1 MTTATATPV
10 PTELEINPSSVRRCV
25 RCGLPI
31 NPRKDSW
38 KMKNQD
44 MQHVTCPAPA
54 EAPEDQTP
62 KDPPT
67 HPEAPGAKAS
77 PAPAATSGYTP
88 VYLSMDEAALLLRV
102 SKGTIR
108 NRIKSGDLPAKRL
121 KGGQTVLVEKQDVL
135 ALLEDIVPGME
146 I

>member
-1 MTTATATPV
+1 MIPTGHQPTPEASQ
-10 PTELEINPSSVRRCV
+10 PPARRCV
-25 RCGLPI
+25 RCGQPI
-31 NPRKDSW
+31 HPRKDSW
-38 KMKNQD
+38 KMKNQE
-44 MQHVTCPAPA
+44 MQHVTCPA
-54 EAPEDQTP
+54 APEDQTP

-67 HPEAPGAKAS
+67 HPQNSQTPD
-77 PAPAATSGYTP
+77 AAAGYTP

>member
-1 MTTATATPV
+1 MTTATATTLATHSESNRSEASQLPA
-10 PTELEINPSSVRRCV
+10 RRCH
-25 RCGLPI
+25 RCGQPI
-31 NPRKDSW
+31 HPRKDSW
-38 KMKNQD
+38 KMKNQE

-54 EAPEDQTP
+54 EAPEQ

-67 HPEAPGAKAS
+67 HPQES
-77 PAPAATSGYTP
+77 PSPNAAAGYTP

>member
-1 MTTATATPV
+1 
-10 PTELEINPSSVRRCV
+10 
-25 RCGLPI
+25 
-31 NPRKDSW
+31 
-38 KMKNQD
+38 MKNQE
-44 MQHVTCPAPA
+44 MQHVTCPASL
-54 EAPEDQTP
+54 EDQTP
-62 KDPPT
+62 KGPPT
-67 HPEAPGAKAS
+67 HPQGS
-77 PAPAATSGYTP
+77 PATNAAAGYTP
-88 VYLSMDEAALLLRV
+88 VFLSMDEAALLLRV

>member
-1 MTTATATPV
+1 
-10 PTELEINPSSVRRCV
+10 
-25 RCGLPI
+25 
-31 NPRKDSW
+31 
-38 KMKNQD
+38 MKNQE
-44 MQHVTCPAPA
+44 MQHVTCPQDPNTK
-54 EAPEDQTP
+54 DP

-67 HPEAPGAKAS
+67 HPQAPGAKPPQDA
-77 PAPAATSGYTP
+77 P

-135 ALLEDIVPGME
+135 ALLEDIIPGTE

>member
-1 MTTATATPV
+1 MNVFEMSDERQEASQPPA
-10 PTELEINPSSVRRCV
+10 RRCV
-25 RCGLPI
+25 RCGQPI
-31 NPRKDSW
+31 HPRKDSW

-44 MQHVTCPAPA
+44 MQHVTCPA
-54 EAPEDQTP
+54 APEDQTP
-62 KDPPT
+62 
-67 HPEAPGAKAS
+67 EVKAT
-77 PAPAATSGYTP
+77 PAPAAAAP

>member
-1 MTTATATPV
+1 MKVAEP
-10 PTELEINPSSVRRCV
+10 PEERPKNPPIPARRCHH
-25 RCGLPI
+25 CGLPI

-38 KMKNQD
+38 KMKNQE
-44 MQHVTCPAPA
+44 MQHVTCPQDPNTQ
-54 EAPEDQTP
+54 DP

-67 HPEAPGAKAS
+67 HPHTPGANPPQDA
-77 PAPAATSGYTP
+77 P

-135 ALLEDIVPGME
+135 ALLEDIIPGTE

>member
-10 PTELEINPSSVRRCV
+10 PTELESQHSEVSQTPARRCV
-25 RCGLPI
+25 RCGQPI
-31 NPRKDSW
+31 HPRKDSW
-38 KMKNQD
+38 KMKNQE
-44 MQHVTCPAPA
+44 MQHVTCPA
-54 EAPEDQTP
+54 APEDQTP

-67 HPEAPGAKAS
+67 HPQES
-77 PAPAATSGYTP
+77 PAPNVAAGYTP
-88 VYLSMDEAALLLRV
+88 VFLSMDEAALLLRV

-135 ALLEDIVPGME
+135 ALLEDIVPGTE
-146 I
+146 IE